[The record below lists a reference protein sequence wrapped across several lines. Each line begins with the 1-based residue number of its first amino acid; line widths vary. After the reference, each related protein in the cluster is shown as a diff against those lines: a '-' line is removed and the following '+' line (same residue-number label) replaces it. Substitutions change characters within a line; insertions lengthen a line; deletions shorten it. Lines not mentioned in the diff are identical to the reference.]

1 MLRIL
6 HAFKYAFQGLVYL
19 FKTQAN
25 ARFHLGMAAIV
36 VLAGTYFNITKTE
49 WITITI
55 CIVGVIG
62 FEAINTAIEA
72 LCDAVHPEQHPLIKA
87 AKDVGAAAVLLISF
101 GAVICGILVFWPYI
115 LRFFS

>member
-1 MLRIL
+1 MNKWFQS
-6 HAFKYAFQGLVYL
+6 FKYAFQGMVYL

-25 ARFHLGMAAIV
+25 ARFHLVMAVIV

-72 LCDAVHPEQHPLIKA
+72 LCDAVHPAQHPLIKA